1 MLLRSRDAAASALV
15 LCGVT
20 MLLAVA
26 TQRRGSFVET
36 TMFFRGETPMGLQ
49 AAPRPQRGG
58 FQQQRGG
65 FQQLGGFPVPPNYYQ
80 EPTVWNGD
88 HVTSGGNKEWAEE
101 DAALHAYNMQRSRND
116 IIVEQTD
123 RQRSQWDLMNEANYW
138 DTEDYYYKA
147 KPTQLRQKMPLTMPS
162 RLRTADAQ
170 QQMLMYGHVDLPT
183 EYFSWKKESGS
194 SQCEDGCAFQ
204 DKVFTVDGF
213 DKLCLTHCG
222 EVENAILK
230 DASKG
235 QRKGIAL
242 ANVRGTMLSETERKR
257 QRLVQAHEPWN
268 LDASPVEKKK
278 YYELRRQ
285 RFERGESSRG

>member
-1 MLLRSRDAAASALV
+1 
-15 LCGVT
+15 
-20 MLLAVA
+20 
-26 TQRRGSFVET
+26 
-36 TMFFRGETPMGLQ
+36 
-49 AAPRPQRGG
+49 
-58 FQQQRGG
+58 
-65 FQQLGGFPVPPNYYQ
+65 
-80 EPTVWNGD
+80 
-88 HVTSGGNKEWAEE
+88 
-101 DAALHAYNMQRSRND
+101 
-116 IIVEQTD
+116 
-123 RQRSQWDLMNEANYW
+123 
-138 DTEDYYYKA
+138 
-147 KPTQLRQKMPLTMPS
+147 
-162 RLRTADAQ
+162 
-170 QQMLMYGHVDLPT
+170 MYGHVDLPT

-285 RFERGESSRG
+285 RFERGESSRGPYPATDLYPMDAMWGKQSAHTTSGGRMDKAAMIELAQTKDKGSSQHTESSPLSRQQYKRQIKQHGMVWYGIP